1 MSDITQ
7 GFIIDY
13 LHAIQKEDSQYI
25 EAIKKYAKQNHIP
38 IIKDEVKQL
47 LELLCIISKPKHI
60 LEIGTAIGYS
70 SIILSKYLEE
80 GGSITTIERSSQMVL
95 QAKKNIKKAKKEKV
109 ITVLEGD
116 AEIILPN
123 LNKSFDLI
131 FMDAAKGQYITF
143 LPFCFKLLKDEG
155 ILVSDNVLQE
165 GYIAKSRW
173 SIPRR
178 QRTIH
183 QRMRKYLWEIS
194 HNPILKTVILPV
206 ADGLTISYKQKENR

>member
-1 MSDITQ
+1 MGEITQ
-7 GFIIDY
+7 GFITEY
-13 LHAIQKEDSQYI
+13 LHAIQKEDDSLIIDI
-25 EAIKKYAKQNHIP
+25 EKYAKDNNIP
-38 IIKDEVKQL
+38 IIKNEVKQL
-47 LELLCIISKPKHI
+47 LELMLTIHKPKHI

-70 SIILSKYLEE
+70 SIIMSKYLKD
-80 GGSITTIERSSQMVL
+80 GGTITTLERSEEMIIK
-95 QAKKNIKKAKKEKV
+95 AKENIKEANKRSIITIIEGEAEEILKK
-109 ITVLEGD
+109 
-116 AEIILPN
+116 
-123 LNKSFDLI
+123 LNKSFDFI

-143 LPFCFKLLKDEG
+143 LPYCLELLNNGG

-194 HNPILKTVILPV
+194 HNPTLKTVILSI
-206 ADGLTISYKQKENR
+206 ADGFTISYKLNENR